1 MGTTIVG
8 GFLYPQTRAKFE
20 LYYQETEDNTR
31 RINKCPTIQKGLFY
45 PTPYLGYGTLQA
57 FYAGYSGYCDPNI
70 QFSPEVLQL
79 PDGGKIGM
87 YWGSFVN
94 DKKRNEK
101 RAVMI
106 ILPGLTASAREP
118 YVKSIVAEAL
128 ENGYETVVYH
138 NRGNEIELTLPNDG
152 YFDPISDFK
161 LAVDH
166 VREKYPGYDL
176 FAVGNS
182 FGANTLVNYLGKYK
196 GEHHITAAASIAN
209 PFDFIKAAQGMLNTM
224 FDKYLAQ
231 SLQAWAEKNKDI
243 LSKAPKHWNI
253 EFEKAMTVKSMRDFD
268 EYLTRR
274 MFGFQN
280 FLDYYNSISSVKM
293 LKDVNIPLLCMHSR
307 DDPFLHESSI
317 PVQESNQNE
326 NLTILVTYSGGH
338 VGWFHGIWQ
347 PKRWFPKPTI
357 EFLNAC
363 HEELIQ
369 KN

>member
-1 MGTTIVG
+1 MGTTILG

-20 LYYQETEDNTR
+20 LHFKETEDNLR
-31 RINKCPTIQKGLFY
+31 RISKCPTISKGLFY

-57 FYAGYSGYCDPNI
+57 VYAGYSVYCDPNLNFT
-70 QFSPEVLQL
+70 QEVLEL

-87 YWGSFVN
+87 YWGSFSNDQRRN
-94 DKKRNEK
+94 DKK
-101 RAVMI
+101 AVMI

-128 ENGYETVVYH
+128 ENGYETVVFH
-138 NRGNEIELTLPNDG
+138 NRGNEVELSLPSDG
-152 YFDPISDFK
+152 YFDPIYDFK

-166 VREKYPGYDL
+166 VREKFPDHQI
-176 FAVGNS
+176 FAIGNS

-196 GEHHITAAASIAN
+196 DEHNITAAASIAN
-209 PFDFIKAAQGMLNTM
+209 PFDFVKASQGMLNTI
-224 FDKYLAQ
+224 FDKYLAE
-231 SLQAWAEKNKDI
+231 SLQAWAEKNKHI
-243 LSKAPKHWNI
+243 LSKAPAHFGI
-253 EFEKAMTVKSMRDFD
+253 EFEKAMTVKSMADFD

-274 MFGFQN
+274 MFGYSKIME
-280 FLDYYNSISSVKM
+280 YYEGISSVKV
-293 LKDVNIPLLCMHSR
+293 LKDINIPLLCMHAR

-317 PVQESNQNE
+317 PVQETFNNE
-326 NLTILVTYSGGH
+326 KLTLLVTNNGGH
-338 VGWFHGIWQ
+338 VGWFQGIFQ

-369 KN
+369 N